1 MRSFVRPSI
10 GIAGR
15 IVAILLLTLLL
26 EFGVSTLLYE
36 RASRFAVR
44 EDEAHRL
51 AEHLVISR
59 KLIADSAPA
68 ARAATAAELTTDRYA
83 LRWEQALPPPPTI
96 SPTLDGMREQILAW
110 EPTLAA
116 SDLRVQ
122 LVSPGR
128 NAYVTGG
135 LRLPDESWLYFRTIE
150 PLVTVN
156 LALERILLT
165 LIPAVAMM
173 IVAILLVRRMLFPL
187 RRLAAAADDFGV
199 ADVDEVPEAGP
210 GDVRRVTAA
219 FNRMQQRIRRLISDQ
234 TQALAAVGHDLRT
247 PLARLKL
254 RADGID
260 DPALR
265 RAMEG
270 DVAEMGAMV
279 DSLLAFLGGDH
290 DPERAVRIDL
300 AVTVETIVDALR
312 DAGHE
317 VEYEGPDHLELTI
330 KPMSLKRAINNLTGN
345 AVRYG
350 EHVWV
355 RVAQDDADVTI
366 AVEDD
371 GPGIPEADLIR
382 VLEPFVRLDDA
393 RGRDTVGFGLGLA
406 IVVRTLETLGGR
418 LTLSNRVPHG
428 LCAAIVLPRA
438 ADMIPYEHAAP
449 QQRPVAIS

>member
-1 MRSFVRPSI
+1 MKRLMRPSI

-59 KLIADSAPA
+59 KLIADEPPEK
-68 ARAATAAELTTDRYA
+68 RADEAAELTTDRYA
-83 LRWEQALPPPPTI
+83 LRWERALPPPPPI
-96 SPTLDGMREQILAW
+96 SPSLDSMRAQILAW
-110 EPTLAA
+110 EPALER

-128 NAYVTGG
+128 NPYVTGG
-135 LRLPDESWLYFRTIE
+135 LKLPDGSWLYFRTIE

-156 LALERILLT
+156 LAFERILLT
-165 LIPAVAMM
+165 LIPAIAMM

-187 RRLAAAADDFGV
+187 RRLAAAADDFG
-199 ADVDEVPEAGP
+199 AANVDEVPEAGP

-254 RADGID
+254 RADGIQD
-260 DPALR
+260 AALR
-265 RAMEG
+265 QAMEG
-270 DVAEMGAMV
+270 DVAEMSAMV
-279 DSLLAFLGGDH
+279 DSLLAFLGGND
-290 DPERAVRIDL
+290 DPERPVRIDL
-300 AVTVETIVDALR
+300 AVTAETIVDALC
-312 DAGHE
+312 DAGHD
-317 VEYEGPDHLELTI
+317 VRYEGPDHLELTI

-350 EHVWV
+350 EKVWV
-355 RVAQDDADVTI
+355 RVSQDDGDVTI

-371 GPGIPEADLIR
+371 GPGIPERDLSR

-393 RGRDTVGFGLGLA
+393 RGRDTVGFGLGLP
-406 IVVRTLETLGGR
+406 IVVRTLETIGGR
-418 LTLSNRVPHG
+418 LILSNRSPHG
-428 LCAAIVLPRA
+428 LRAAILLPRMT
-438 ADMIPYEHAAP
+438 DMNLYEHAGP
-449 QQRPVAIS
+449 QQRPAAIS